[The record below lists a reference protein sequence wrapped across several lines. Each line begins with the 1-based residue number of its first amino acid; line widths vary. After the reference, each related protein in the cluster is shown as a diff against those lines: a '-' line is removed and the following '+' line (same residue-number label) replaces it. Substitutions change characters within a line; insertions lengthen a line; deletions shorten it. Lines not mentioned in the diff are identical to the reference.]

1 MIIEEIL
8 DARDECVM
16 MKITGEKVRFNRLRS
31 LCKKYNEYEDEKV
44 FDRCIDDRPARYGQ
58 RLRRARGGHH
68 SFGQR
73 RCAQVLR
80 QQR

>member
-16 MKITGEKVRFNRLRS
+16 MKITCEKVRFNRLRS

-44 FDRCIDDRPARYGQ
+44 FDLSADDSAFWR
-58 RLRRARGGHH
+58 
-68 SFGQR
+68 
-73 RCAQVLR
+73 QVNQYLTDLVK
-80 QQR
+80 

>member
-16 MKITGEKVRFNRLRS
+16 MKITGENVRFNRLRS

-44 FDRCIDDRPARYGQ
+44 FDLSADDSAFWR
-58 RLRRARGGHH
+58 
-68 SFGQR
+68 
-73 RCAQVLR
+73 QVNQYLTDLVK
-80 QQR
+80 

>member
-31 LCKKYNEYEDEKV
+31 LCKKYNEHEDEKV
-44 FDRCIDDRPARYGQ
+44 FDMI
-58 RLRRARGGHH
+58 
-68 SFGQR
+68 
-73 RCAQVLR
+73 R
-80 QQR
+80 QGNTQGVFQLEF

>member
-31 LCKKYNEYEDEKV
+31 LCKKYNEQEDEKV
-44 FDRCIDDRPARYGQ
+44 FDLSADDSV
-58 RLRRARGGHH
+58 LWV
-68 SFGQR
+68 
-73 RCAQVLR
+73 QVNQYLTDLVK
-80 QQR
+80 

>member
-44 FDRCIDDRPARYGQ
+44 FDLFADDSAFWR
-58 RLRRARGGHH
+58 
-68 SFGQR
+68 
-73 RCAQVLR
+73 QVNQYLTDLVK
-80 QQR
+80 

>member
-31 LCKKYNEYEDEKV
+31 LCKKYNEYEDEKG
-44 FDRCIDDRPARYGQ
+44 FDLSADDSAFWR
-58 RLRRARGGHH
+58 
-68 SFGQR
+68 
-73 RCAQVLR
+73 QVNQYLTDLVK
-80 QQR
+80 

>member
-16 MKITGEKVRFNRLRS
+16 MKITGEKVRVNRLRS

-44 FDRCIDDRPARYGQ
+44 FDLSADDSAFWR
-58 RLRRARGGHH
+58 
-68 SFGQR
+68 
-73 RCAQVLR
+73 QVNQYLTDLVK
-80 QQR
+80 

>member
-31 LCKKYNEYEDEKV
+31 LCKKYNDQEGKT
-44 FDRCIDDRPARYGQ
+44 FNLSADDSA
-58 RLRRARGGHH
+58 LWV
-68 SFGQR
+68 
-73 RCAQVLR
+73 QVNQYLTDLVKAK
-80 QQR
+80 

>member
-44 FDRCIDDRPARYGQ
+44 FDLSADDSAFWRQVNQYLTQ
-58 RLRRARGGHH
+58 RSGLCSHHRR
-68 SFGQR
+68 
-73 RCAQVLR
+73 
-80 QQR
+80 

>member
-44 FDRCIDDRPARYGQ
+44 FDLSADDSEFWRKVNQY
-58 RLRRARGGHH
+58 LTDL
-68 SFGQR
+68 
-73 RCAQVLR
+73 VK
-80 QQR
+80 

>member
-44 FDRCIDDRPARYGQ
+44 FSSF
-58 RLRRARGGHH
+58 H
-68 SFGQR
+68 SICHGIVHGR
-73 RCAQVLR
+73 MWKHR
-80 QQR
+80 QWRS

>member
-44 FDRCIDDRPARYGQ
+44 FDLLMI
-58 RLRRARGGHH
+58 LHFGGKLI
-68 SFGQR
+68 ST
-73 RCAQVLR
+73 
-80 QQR
+80 

>member
-44 FDRCIDDRPARYGQ
+44 FDLSADDFAFWR
-58 RLRRARGGHH
+58 
-68 SFGQR
+68 
-73 RCAQVLR
+73 QVNQYLTDLVK
-80 QQR
+80 

>member
-31 LCKKYNEYEDEKV
+31 LCNKYNEHEDEKV
-44 FDRCIDDRPARYGQ
+44 FDLSADDSAFWR
-58 RLRRARGGHH
+58 
-68 SFGQR
+68 
-73 RCAQVLR
+73 QVNQYLTDLVK
-80 QQR
+80 

>member
-44 FDRCIDDRPARYGQ
+44 FDLSAEDAA
-58 RLRRARGGHH
+58 LW
-68 SFGQR
+68 
-73 RCAQVLR
+73 R
-80 QQR
+80 QGNQHLTHFVK

>member
-31 LCKKYNEYEDEKV
+31 FCKKYNVYEDEKV
-44 FDRCIDDRPARYGQ
+44 FELSADDSAFWR
-58 RLRRARGGHH
+58 
-68 SFGQR
+68 
-73 RCAQVLR
+73 QVNQYLTDLVK
-80 QQR
+80 